1 MPRITVTVDEE
12 TEGWLI
18 SQQAETG
25 RTVAAAARFAIENA
39 MRADQCRERAGVTS
53 SRPAPSPPTTD
64 RQAAAVA
71 GSEGGDMGWLLDA
84 LRPQSALIRIGI
96 RKKKA

>member
-71 GSEGGDMGWLLDA
+71 GSEDDPVEQAEQHWRREIGLDA
-84 LRPQSALIRIGI
+84 WPQATKLV
-96 RKKKA
+96 